1 MSYFFILSVL
11 NHLTMAST
19 MTHFIELERSHE
31 IIENCYDNHYKSNVI
46 CSFMVYVL
54 SLGLIMMGYMCQFY
68 ISLYAEELR
77 KQTKIMT
84 ELVEFI
90 ETPFSKEESDQS
102 EEEDSEEES
111 DTESDSDTETEP
123 DPELSEEALNK
134 IKKDQSDDIREI
146 MNHIFGNMGLNQ
158 T

>member
-102 EEEDSEEES
+102 EEESESEYE
-111 DTESDSDTETEP
+111 SDTETEP

-134 IKKDQSDDIREI
+134 IKQDQSDDIREI
-146 MNHIFGNMGLNQ
+146 MNHIFGNMGVNQ
-158 T
+158 A